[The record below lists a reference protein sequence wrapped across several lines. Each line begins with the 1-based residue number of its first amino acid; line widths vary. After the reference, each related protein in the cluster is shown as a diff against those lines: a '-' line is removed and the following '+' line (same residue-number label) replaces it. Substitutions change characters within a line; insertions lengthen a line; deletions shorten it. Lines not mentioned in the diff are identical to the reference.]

1 MSDKKDHDDAQ
12 SQRLDDKMLRVLDS
26 VAEYRCL
33 RDQCNASFR
42 HAFFAL
48 ACAKRSAGYR
58 WISPDLYNAHPTAI
72 ATVSIADSSGAGG
85 LEIAGV
91 HRRQPGAGGRD
102 NDDDDAAAEEEEND
116 NDDEKK
122 PQRRKALDDPLLWF
136 GMLVPPTLKD
146 AQNAFVASLDSL
158 VRLAQLDWAIRSG
171 QDELQNEIASN

>member
-1 MSDKKDHDDAQ
+1 MNDKEDHNDDAQ
-12 SQRLDDKMLRVLDS
+12 SQDLDDKMLRVLDN
-26 VAEYRCL
+26 VAEYRRL
-33 RDQCNASFR
+33 RDQCNTSFR

-48 ACAKRSAGYR
+48 ACAKRSAGYQ

-91 HRRQPGAGGRD
+91 HRRQPGASGRD
-102 NDDDDAAAEEEEND
+102 DATAAAEEEGEAD
-116 NDDEKK
+116 DDEKK
-122 PQRRKALDDPLLWF
+122 PQRRKASDDPLLWF

-158 VRLAQLDWAIRSG
+158 VRLAQLEWAIRSE
-171 QDELQNEIASN
+171 QDELQNEIPGW